1 MGAQGAHFEKGW
13 RRVTALLWIWHTFI
27 CNPELLDLAK
37 KGMGD
42 VFFTLSRL
50 YAVASP
56 HFEKPLDS
64 IDAVRLFAMK
74 QASTCGAA
82 DCKVFQHQRERRMVL
97 GMDTE
102 RALKEWEKSRS
113 IGRRV

>member
-1 MGAQGAHFEKGW
+1 MH
-13 RRVTALLWIWHTFI
+13 RRSLDVAHTFKRI
-27 CNPELLDLAK
+27 PELLDLAK

-42 VFFTLSRL
+42 KFFTLSRL
-50 YAVASP
+50 YAVVSP

-64 IDAVRLFAMK
+64 MDAVRLFTMK

-82 DCKVFQHQRERRMVL
+82 DCKVFQHQRERRVML
-97 GMDTE
+97 GMDQE
-102 RALKEWEKSRS
+102 RVLKEWEKSRS